1 VFLTSFVISPASFLF
16 INFFPSG
23 QKINK
28 KEVNKTTKKRKRCG
42 QNSRTSVKKQD
53 LSQNCSKTQI

>member
-1 VFLTSFVISPASFLF
+1 MSEYSSTT
-16 INFFPSG
+16 
-23 QKINK
+23 KNK
-28 KEVNKTTKKRKRCG
+28 KAANKKTKKRKRGG